1 MHLSRLFSFV
11 AKSRSAS
18 WVFGRPSER
27 PWAEPCIGVVANPKD
42 SITTPTLYGLNKLF
56 AGGYDLETAPPEVSA
71 NRTITVNP
79 PTGSRKLNSRPAMFY
94 HPTGITSAMI
104 MLLTGFGSQ

>member
-18 WVFGRPSER
+18 WVFGRPSGR

-42 SITTPTLYGLNKLF
+42 SITTLTPYGLNMLF
-56 AGGYDLETAPPEVSA
+56 AGGYDFETRLGGQRQPDDYGQ
-71 NRTITVNP
+71 

-94 HPTGITSAMI
+94 YPTGITSAMI